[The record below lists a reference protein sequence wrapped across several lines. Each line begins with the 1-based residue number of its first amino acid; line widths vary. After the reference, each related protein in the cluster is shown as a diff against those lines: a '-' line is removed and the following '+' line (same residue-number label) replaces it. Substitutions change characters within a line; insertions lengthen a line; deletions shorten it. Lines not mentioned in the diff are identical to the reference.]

1 MLRIAI
7 CDDNIPICGQL
18 ETMLDDIQQSLGE
31 RLEVE
36 SFFRAEE
43 LEDAY
48 QEGKVYDLVF
58 LDIEMPGQSGLEL
71 ARKIREVW
79 CDYVVQIAYITANRQ
94 YMSEMF
100 DTQPVDFLPKPLAYE
115 QVLRA
120 VQVTQR
126 IKPER
131 EAYFEYTSDREIQ
144 RILCREMVCLQVQGK
159 FITITLLDGTAVT
172 YRGNLSQAMAQLE
185 PHGFIR
191 INQSEAVN
199 ERYVLGYSRE
209 HVRLRGDKRLAISQR
224 RQKDVLR
231 QLRGEKI

>member
-7 CDDNIPICGQL
+7 CDDNMLICGQL

-31 RLEVE
+31 RLAVE

-48 QEGKVYDLVF
+48 QEGKAYDLVF
-58 LDIEMPGQSGLEL
+58 LDIEMPGQSGLDL

-79 CDYVVQIAYITANRQ
+79 RDYVVQIAYITAKRQ
-94 YMSEMF
+94 YMPEVF
-100 DTQPVDFLPKPLAYE
+100 DTQPVDFLSKPLVYE
-115 QVLRA
+115 QVLRV

-126 IKPER
+126 IMPER
-131 EAYFEYTSDREIQ
+131 EAYFEYMSDREIQ

-159 FITITLLDGTAVT
+159 FITITLLDGESVT
-172 YRGNLSQAMAQLE
+172 YRGNLSQAMVQLK

-209 HVRLRGDKRLAISQR
+209 QVRLQGDKRLSISQR